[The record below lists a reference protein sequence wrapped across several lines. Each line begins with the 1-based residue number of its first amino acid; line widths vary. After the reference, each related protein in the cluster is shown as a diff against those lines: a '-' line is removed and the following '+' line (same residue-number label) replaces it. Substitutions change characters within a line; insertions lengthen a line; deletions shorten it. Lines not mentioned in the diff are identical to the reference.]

1 MEIESVKVVE
11 DPDFGRYF
19 IVVVDSDALDALK
32 LNLKLLDAF
41 DFPILVTWKGRI
53 DASSDEI
60 ANLLAEVLLKS
71 GIKPVLEEGYS
82 VVNAIE
88 EYREDI

>member
-1 MEIESVKVVE
+1 MEIERMEVIE
-11 DPDFGRYF
+11 EPGIGRYLL
-19 IVVVDSDALDALK
+19 IVVDSDALEALK

-60 ANLLAEVLLKS
+60 ANLLAEVLIKS
-71 GIKPVLEEGYS
+71 GIRPDLEKGYS
-82 VVNAIE
+82 AVMAIE
-88 EYREDI
+88 DEREDI